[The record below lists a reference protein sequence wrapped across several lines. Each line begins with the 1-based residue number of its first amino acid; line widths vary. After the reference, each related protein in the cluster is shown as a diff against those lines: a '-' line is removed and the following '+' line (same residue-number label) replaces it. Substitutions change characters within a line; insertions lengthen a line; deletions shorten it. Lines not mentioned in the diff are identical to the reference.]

1 MTLASNQPYFL
12 PYLPYWQLIHAADTF
27 LIGDDF
33 AYMIG
38 SWIPRNRILV
48 QGRPFF
54 FRMEIDHKSCHRL
67 ISETRLAPQLIGD
80 KLKTLEMAYHR
91 APCFAAGYDLAERIV
106 NNPERNLANFL
117 EYAIR
122 EVCAYLDI
130 TTPIG
135 RTSDLTGNRL
145 LKREQRIYDL
155 CHRLGADTYINAIGG
170 RALYH
175 QEDFAPEGIQLKF
188 LKTRILPYPQFGGP
202 FHENLSVLDAIMFN
216 PRERLH
222 EMLDEYTLID
232 G

>member
-1 MTLASNQPYFL
+1 MTLSSNQPYFL

-48 QGRPFF
+48 QGRPTF
-54 FRMEIDHKSCHRL
+54 FRMEIDHKSCKRL
-67 ISETRLAPQLIGD
+67 ISETRLAPLPVND
-80 KLKTLEMAYHR
+80 KLKTLEMTYHR
-91 APCFAAGYDLAERIV
+91 APHFAEGFELARRIV
-106 NNPERNLANFL
+106 CNPERNLALFL

-122 EVCAYLDI
+122 EVCAYLGI

-135 RTSDLTGNRL
+135 RTSDLTGNSL
-145 LKREQRIYDL
+145 LKREQRIYDF

-170 RALYH
+170 TALYD
-175 QEDFAPEGIQLKF
+175 QEAFAKEGIRLKF
-188 LKTRILPYPQFGGP
+188 LKAKLSPYPQFDGP
-202 FHENLSVLDAIMFN
+202 FHANLSVLDAIMFN

>member
-1 MTLASNQPYFL
+1 MTLSSNQPYFL

-48 QGRPFF
+48 QGRPTF
-54 FRMEIDHKSCHRL
+54 FRMEIDHKSCKRL
-67 ISETRLAPQLIGD
+67 ISETRLAPLPVND
-80 KLKTLEMAYHR
+80 KLKTLEMTYHR
-91 APCFAAGYDLAERIV
+91 APYFAEGFDLARRIV
-106 NNPERNLANFL
+106 CNPERNLALFL

-122 EVCAYLDI
+122 EVCAYLGI

-135 RTSDLTGNRL
+135 RTSDLTGNSL
-145 LKREQRIYDL
+145 LKREQRIYDF

-170 RALYH
+170 TALYD
-175 QEDFAPEGIQLKF
+175 QEAFAKEGIRLKF
-188 LKTRILPYPQFGGP
+188 LKARLSPYPQFDGP
-202 FHENLSVLDAIMFN
+202 FHANLSVLDAIMFN